1 MIFLLVKLQV
11 LLGQAQQPNTAFK
24 KYVQNHFSWNG
35 KIRLPKHDLA
45 IFLHRERNCHSVT
58 PSFSDERLDMSSNEK
73 KILARF
79 NQSQSA
85 LVLQQSDLSLQ
96 SISDM
101 VDSGAIDVS
110 PKYQRRERWGL
121 EKNSGLIESFLLN
134 IPVPPIYLAEDEYGV
149 YSVIDGKQRVTAI
162 NKFLLGQFE
171 LTELD
176 KFVELEGCKF
186 KDLPSSLSN
195 ALKIR
200 PYLRVVTLLR
210 QSDPDLK
217 HEVFLRL
224 NKAGVVLNSQE
235 IRNVAFRGD
244 LNNMLFDMSEKAY
257 LREQLKA
264 TAQSKIFREMIDV
277 QYVLRFFTVREY
289 WQKFHGNMDVA
300 MDSYMQNFHKT
311 SKKQVKILQA
321 IFEQAL
327 NFCEA
332 VWGDEGFKKPGGNS
346 RVLQG
351 YYDVQ
356 MVCSSL
362 LTDAER
368 DNAMHK
374 PDKVREAL
382 VLLLAKDEEFQESI
396 SQFTSNPRSVEYR
409 IKTFADALKAI

>member
-1 MIFLLVKLQV
+1 
-11 LLGQAQQPNTAFK
+11 
-24 KYVQNHFSWNG
+24 
-35 KIRLPKHDLA
+35 
-45 IFLHRERNCHSVT
+45 
-58 PSFSDERLDMSSNEK
+58 MSSNEK

-110 PKYQRRERWGL
+110 PRYQRRERWGL

-162 NKFLLGQFE
+162 NKFLRGQFE
-171 LTELD
+171 LKDLD

-186 KDLPSSLSN
+186 KDLPDSLSN
-195 ALKIR
+195 ALRIR

-235 IRNVAFRGD
+235 IRNVAFRGE
-244 LNNMLFDMSEKAY
+244 LNNMLFDMSQTQY
-257 LREQLKA
+257 LRSQLKA
-264 TAQSKIFREMIDV
+264 TPQSKIYSEMIDV

-289 WQKFHGNMDVA
+289 WQSFHGNMDVA
-300 MDSYMQNFHKT
+300 MDSFMQYFHKV
-311 SKKQVKILQA
+311 SKKQVKTLQT

-327 NFCEA
+327 YFCEA
-332 VWGDEGFKKPGGNS
+332 IWGDEGFKKPGGNS

-368 DNAMHK
+368 DNAMRK
-374 PDKVREAL
+374 PDKVRKVL
-382 VLLLAKDEEFQESI
+382 VSLLEKDEDFLESI

-409 IKTFADALKAI
+409 IKTFAEALKAI

>member
-1 MIFLLVKLQV
+1 
-11 LLGQAQQPNTAFK
+11 
-24 KYVQNHFSWNG
+24 
-35 KIRLPKHDLA
+35 
-45 IFLHRERNCHSVT
+45 
-58 PSFSDERLDMSSNEK
+58 MSSNEK

-79 NQSQSA
+79 NESQSA

-101 VDSGAIDVS
+101 VDDGAIDVS
-110 PKYQRRERWGL
+110 PRYQRRERWGL

-162 NKFLLGQFE
+162 NKFLRGQFE
-171 LTELD
+171 LTDLD

-186 KDLPSSLSN
+186 KDLPDSLSN

-235 IRNVAFRGD
+235 IRNVAFRGE
-244 LNNMLFDMSEKAY
+244 LNNMLFDMSEKPY
-257 LREQLKA
+257 LCNQLKA
-264 TAQSKIFREMIDV
+264 TSQSKIFREMIDV

-289 WQKFHGNMDVA
+289 WNHFPGNMDVA
-300 MDSYMQNFHKT
+300 MDSYMQHFHKI
-311 SKKQVKILQA
+311 SKRQVKALQE
-321 IFEQAL
+321 IFVQSL
-327 NFCEA
+327 DFCEA

-368 DNAMHK
+368 AYALSK
-374 PDKVREAL
+374 PDEVREAL
-382 VLLLAKDEEFQESI
+382 ISLLNDDEEFQDSI
-396 SQFTSNPRSVEYR
+396 SQFTSNPRSVAYR
-409 IKTFADALKAI
+409 IKTFSEALKAL

>member
-1 MIFLLVKLQV
+1 MASEQ
-11 LLGQAQQPNTAFK
+11 
-24 KYVQNHFSWNG
+24 
-35 KIRLPKHDLA
+35 
-45 IFLHRERNCHSVT
+45 
-58 PSFSDERLDMSSNEK
+58 
-73 KILARF
+73 KILKRF
-79 NQSQSA
+79 NDSQSA

-101 VDSGAIDVS
+101 VDDGAIDVS
-110 PKYQRRERWGL
+110 PKYQRRERWNL

-162 NKFLLGQFE
+162 NNFLRGEFKLE
-171 LTELD
+171 NLD
-176 KFVELEGCKF
+176 KFIEIEGCYF
-186 KDLPSSLSN
+186 KDLPDQLAN

-235 IRNVAFRGD
+235 IRNVAYRGE
-244 LNNMLFDMSEKAY
+244 LNNMLFDMSEKTY
-257 LREQLKA
+257 LRTQLNA
-264 TAQSKIFREMIDV
+264 TTNSTVFREMTDV

-289 WQKFHGNMDVA
+289 WQSFPGNMDVA
-300 MDSYMQNFHKT
+300 MDNYMQKNHKS
-311 SKKQVKILQA
+311 SKRQVKALQQA
-321 IFEQAL
+321 FELAL
-327 NFCEA
+327 DFCEA
-332 VWGDEGFKKPGGNS
+332 VWAGDGFKKPGGNK

-351 YYDVQ
+351 FYDVQ

-362 LTDAER
+362 LTPQER
-368 DNAMHK
+368 DNCLQR
-374 PDKVREAL
+374 PDLVQEAL
-382 VLLLAKDEEFQESI
+382 IKLLQLDDDFVESV

-409 IKTFADALKAI
+409 IAKFTDMLRKI

>member
-1 MIFLLVKLQV
+1 
-11 LLGQAQQPNTAFK
+11 
-24 KYVQNHFSWNG
+24 
-35 KIRLPKHDLA
+35 
-45 IFLHRERNCHSVT
+45 
-58 PSFSDERLDMSSNEK
+58 MSSNEK
-73 KILARF
+73 KILNRF
-79 NQSQSA
+79 NESQSA

-101 VDSGAIDVS
+101 VDDGAIDVS
-110 PKYQRRERWGL
+110 PRYQRRERWGL

-162 NKFLLGQFE
+162 NKFLRGEFE
-171 LTELD
+171 LASLD
-176 KFVELEGCKF
+176 KFVELEGCGF
-186 KDLPSSLSN
+186 KDLPNSLSN

-200 PYLRVVTLLR
+200 PYIRVVTLLR

-235 IRNVAFRGD
+235 IRNVAFRGE

-257 LREQLKA
+257 LSHQLKA
-264 TAQSKIFREMIDV
+264 TRQSKVYREMIDV

-300 MDSYMQNFHKT
+300 MDSYMQKSHKT
-311 SKKQVKILQA
+311 SKRQVNNLKS
-321 IFEQAL
+321 IFMDSL
-327 NFCEA
+327 NFCET
-332 VWGDEGFKKPGGNS
+332 VWGSEGFKKPGGNS

-362 LTDAER
+362 LSDVER
-368 DNAMHK
+368 ANAINK
-374 PDKVREAL
+374 PDEVRNAL
-382 VLLLAKDEEFQESI
+382 ISLLDHDDEFQESI

-409 IKTFADALKAI
+409 IRTFTDALKAL

>member
-1 MIFLLVKLQV
+1 
-11 LLGQAQQPNTAFK
+11 
-24 KYVQNHFSWNG
+24 
-35 KIRLPKHDLA
+35 
-45 IFLHRERNCHSVT
+45 
-58 PSFSDERLDMSSNEK
+58 MSKNEK
-73 KILARF
+73 KILTRF
-79 NQSQSA
+79 NDSQSA

-110 PKYQRRERWGL
+110 PRYQRRERWGL

-162 NKFLLGQFE
+162 NKFLRGEFSLSG
-171 LTELD
+171 LD
-176 KFVELEGCKF
+176 KFVELEGNGF
-186 KDLPSSLSN
+186 KDLPDSLSN

-235 IRNVAFRGD
+235 IRNVAFRGE
-244 LNNMLFDMSEKAY
+244 LNNMLFDMSERPY
-257 LREQLKA
+257 LRHQLKA
-264 TAQSKIFREMIDV
+264 TPQSKVFSEMIDV

-289 WQKFHGNMDVA
+289 WQNFHGNMDVA
-300 MDSYMQNFHKT
+300 MDSYMQDFHKI
-311 SKKQVKILQA
+311 SKRQVKALKE
-321 IFEQAL
+321 IFINSLE
-327 NFCEA
+327 FCEA
-332 VWGDEGFKKPGGNS
+332 VWGEDSFKKPDGNS

-362 LTDAER
+362 LTPAER
-368 DNAMHK
+368 ANALSK

-382 VLLLAKDEEFQESI
+382 VSLLNNDEEFLESI
-396 SQFTSNPRSVEYR
+396 SQFTSNPKSVEYR
-409 IKTFADALKAI
+409 INTFSEALRAL

>member
-1 MIFLLVKLQV
+1 
-11 LLGQAQQPNTAFK
+11 
-24 KYVQNHFSWNG
+24 
-35 KIRLPKHDLA
+35 
-45 IFLHRERNCHSVT
+45 
-58 PSFSDERLDMSSNEK
+58 MSSNEK
-73 KILARF
+73 KILSRF

-162 NKFLLGQFE
+162 NKFLRGEFE
-171 LTELD
+171 LTDLD

-186 KDLPSSLSN
+186 KNLPDSLSN

-235 IRNVAFRGD
+235 IRNVAFRGE
-244 LNNMLFDMSEKAY
+244 LNNMLFDMSEEFY
-257 LREQLKA
+257 LSNQLKV
-264 TAQSKIFREMIDV
+264 TTQSKIFREMIDV

-289 WQKFHGNMDVA
+289 WDNFPGNMDVA
-300 MDSYMQNFHKT
+300 MDNYMQNFHKIT
-311 SKKQVKILQA
+311 KPKVKVLEN
-321 IFEQAL
+321 IFKRSLE
-327 NFCEA
+327 FCET

-368 DNAMHK
+368 ANALNK
-374 PDKVREAL
+374 PAKVRDAL
-382 VLLLAKDEEFQESI
+382 VDLLDNDEEFQESI
-396 SQFTSNPRSVEYR
+396 SQFTSNPRSVAYR
-409 IKTFADALKAI
+409 IKTFVDALKAI

>member
-1 MIFLLVKLQV
+1 MLK
-11 LLGQAQQPNTAFK
+11 
-24 KYVQNHFSWNG
+24 
-35 KIRLPKHDLA
+35 
-45 IFLHRERNCHSVT
+45 
-58 PSFSDERLDMSSNEK
+58 NEN

-101 VDSGAIDVS
+101 VDSGAIDIS

-162 NKFLLGQFE
+162 NKFLRGKFE
-171 LTELD
+171 LNDLD
-176 KFVELEGCKF
+176 KFIELEGCKF
-186 KDLPSSLSN
+186 KDLPDALSN

-235 IRNVAFRGD
+235 IRNVAFRGE
-244 LNNMLFDMSEKAY
+244 LNNLLFDMSAAPYIKK
-257 LREQLKA
+257 QLKA
-264 TAQSKIFREMIDV
+264 TMQSKIYREMVDV
-277 QYVLRFFTVREY
+277 QYVLRFFTVRKY
-289 WQKFHGNMDVA
+289 WHNFHGNMDVA
-300 MDSYMQNFHKT
+300 MDSYMQDTHKM
-311 SKKQVKILQA
+311 SKRQIKPLQT
-321 IFEQAL
+321 IFENAL
-327 NFCEA
+327 AFCET

-362 LTDAER
+362 LSDAER
-368 DNAMHK
+368 ANALLN
-374 PDKVREAL
+374 PSRVRDAL
-382 VLLLAKDEEFQESI
+382 VSLLNNDETFRDSV
-396 SQFTSNPRSVEYR
+396 SQFTSNPKSVNYR
-409 IKTFADALKAI
+409 IKTFVDVLKAI

>member
-1 MIFLLVKLQV
+1 MSNNVK
-11 LLGQAQQPNTAFK
+11 
-24 KYVQNHFSWNG
+24 
-35 KIRLPKHDLA
+35 R
-45 IFLHRERNCHSVT
+45 
-58 PSFSDERLDMSSNEK
+58 
-73 KILARF
+73 ILKRF
-79 NQSQSA
+79 VDSQSA

-162 NKFLLGQFE
+162 NKFLNGEFS
-171 LTELD
+171 LTDLE
-176 KFVELEGCKF
+176 KFVELEGCSF
-186 KDLPSSLSN
+186 GELPDSLSN

-224 NKAGVVLNSQE
+224 NKAGVALNSQE
-235 IRNVAFRGD
+235 IRNVAFRGE
-244 LNNMLFDMSEKAY
+244 LNDMLFDMSEETY
-257 LREQLKA
+257 LRAQLKA
-264 TAQSKIFREMIDV
+264 APHSKIYREMIDV

-289 WQKFHGNMDVA
+289 WKEFHGNMDVA
-300 MDSYMQNFHKT
+300 MDSYMQNFHKA
-311 SKKQVKILQA
+311 SKRKVNALKTKFLQA
-321 IFEQAL
+321 LE
-327 NFCEA
+327 FCET

-362 LTDAER
+362 LTDTER
-368 DNAMHK
+368 NNAMGK
-374 PDKVREAL
+374 PDEARDAL
-382 VLLLAKDEEFQESI
+382 VSLLDSDEDFKESV

-409 IKTFADALKAI
+409 IRTYTEALKAL

>member
-1 MIFLLVKLQV
+1 
-11 LLGQAQQPNTAFK
+11 
-24 KYVQNHFSWNG
+24 
-35 KIRLPKHDLA
+35 
-45 IFLHRERNCHSVT
+45 
-58 PSFSDERLDMSSNEK
+58 MSSNEK

>member
-1 MIFLLVKLQV
+1 
-11 LLGQAQQPNTAFK
+11 
-24 KYVQNHFSWNG
+24 
-35 KIRLPKHDLA
+35 
-45 IFLHRERNCHSVT
+45 
-58 PSFSDERLDMSSNEK
+58 MSSNEK

-110 PKYQRRERWGL
+110 PRYQRRERWGL

-162 NKFLLGQFE
+162 NKFLRGQFE
-171 LTELD
+171 LRDLD

-186 KDLPSSLSN
+186 KDLPDSLSN
-195 ALKIR
+195 ALRIR

-235 IRNVAFRGD
+235 IRNVAFRGE
-244 LNNMLFDMSEKAY
+244 LNNMLFDMSQAQY
-257 LREQLKA
+257 LRSQLKA
-264 TAQSKIFREMIDV
+264 TPQSKIYSEMIDV

-289 WQKFHGNMDVA
+289 WQSFHGNMDVA
-300 MDSYMQNFHKT
+300 MDSFMQYFHKI
-311 SKKQVKILQA
+311 SKKQVKTLQT

-327 NFCEA
+327 DFCEA
-332 VWGDEGFKKPGGNS
+332 IWGDEGFKKPGGNS

-368 DNAMHK
+368 DNAMRK
-374 PDKVREAL
+374 PDKVREVL
-382 VLLLAKDEEFQESI
+382 VSLLENDEDFQESI

-409 IKTFADALKAI
+409 IRTFADALKAL

>member
-1 MIFLLVKLQV
+1 
-11 LLGQAQQPNTAFK
+11 
-24 KYVQNHFSWNG
+24 
-35 KIRLPKHDLA
+35 
-45 IFLHRERNCHSVT
+45 
-58 PSFSDERLDMSSNEK
+58 MSSNEK

-162 NKFLLGQFE
+162 NKFLRGEFE
-171 LTELD
+171 LTDLD

-186 KDLPSSLSN
+186 KNLPDSLSN

-235 IRNVAFRGD
+235 IRNVAFRGE
-244 LNNMLFDMSEKAY
+244 LNNMLFDMSEEFY
-257 LREQLKA
+257 LSNQLKV
-264 TAQSKIFREMIDV
+264 TPQSKIFREMIDV

-289 WQKFHGNMDVA
+289 WNNFPGNMDVA
-300 MDSYMQNFHKT
+300 MDNYMQNFHRITNPK
-311 SKKQVKILQA
+311 VKVLEA
-321 IFEQAL
+321 IFKRSLE
-327 NFCEA
+327 FCET

-368 DNAMHK
+368 ANALNK
-374 PDKVREAL
+374 PAKVRDTL
-382 VLLLAKDEEFQESI
+382 VDLLDNDEEFQESI
-396 SQFTSNPRSVEYR
+396 SQFTSNPRSVAYR
-409 IKTFADALKAI
+409 IKTFVDALKAI

>member
-1 MIFLLVKLQV
+1 M
-11 LLGQAQQPNTAFK
+11 T
-24 KYVQNHFSWNG
+24 
-35 KIRLPKHDLA
+35 
-45 IFLHRERNCHSVT
+45 
-58 PSFSDERLDMSSNEK
+58 SNEK

-110 PKYQRRERWGL
+110 PRYQRRERWGL

-162 NKFLLGQFE
+162 NKFLRGQFE
-171 LTELD
+171 LKELD

-186 KDLPSSLSN
+186 KDLPDSLSN
-195 ALKIR
+195 ALRIR

-235 IRNVAFRGD
+235 IRNVAFRGE
-244 LNNMLFDMSEKAY
+244 LNNMLFDMSEAQY
-257 LREQLKA
+257 LRNQLKA
-264 TAQSKIFREMIDV
+264 TPQSKIYSEMIDV

-289 WQKFHGNMDVA
+289 WKNFHGNMDVA
-300 MDSYMQNFHKT
+300 MDSYMQYFHKV
-311 SKKQVKILQA
+311 SKKQVKALQI

-327 NFCEA
+327 DFCEA
-332 VWGDEGFKKPGGNS
+332 IWGDDGFKKPGGNS

-362 LTDAER
+362 LTEAER
-368 DNAMHK
+368 DNAMRK
-374 PDKVREAL
+374 PKEVREAL
-382 VLLLAKDEEFQESI
+382 VSLLENDENFQDSI

-409 IKTFADALKAI
+409 IKNFAEALKAL